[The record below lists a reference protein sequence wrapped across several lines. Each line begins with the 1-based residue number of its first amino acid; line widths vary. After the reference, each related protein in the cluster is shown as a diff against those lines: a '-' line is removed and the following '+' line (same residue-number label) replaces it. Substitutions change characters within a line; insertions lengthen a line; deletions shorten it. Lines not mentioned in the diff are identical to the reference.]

1 MSDRAWSE
9 AIRREAR
16 TPRSLRGKCQP
27 VLESL
32 EGRELLTGSLAPLP
46 NISVPAFLGY
56 QVVLDG
62 SGSNAPT
69 QTFTV
74 TSSNPDIT
82 ATVGQGQFVTYNVS
96 HTSSG
101 PGDPAFSGN
110 VVVEFFNDL
119 TPMTATKIE
128 GFIQSGYYNGLQL
141 FRVANGFPTSSDF
154 IIQGG
159 SKNNMSNF
167 QSGLPGTPFANEIV
181 QQVAFTNSGQLA
193 MANTGAPNSNDT
205 QFFFT
210 TGAATNLSFGQTN
223 GFTIFGQVV
232 SGLNL
237 VDQMS
242 QVTLQS
248 GSSQPVNPI
257 VMNTVSV
264 SGTTNPNGVLHV
276 NATQALSGE
285 TSTIT
290 VSATDPATNTSQ
302 SQSFQVTVTPNTNT
316 VYPITL
322 RPVAIAAT
330 QQYSV
335 NTPQTIQLQGNNANS
350 GQALTFAISTQPT
363 HGTLSQLNANT
374 GTVVYT
380 PNTGFQ
386 GTDSFQFTV
395 TNPTAN
401 LTSDPRAI
409 TLSTSAVQL
418 PTAAAIST
426 SSQFGNPVTIQLQ
439 GTPATPNQLITY
451 GITTQPTKGTISQFN
466 ATTGTL
472 VYTPN
477 PGQQGSDTFQYA
489 VTNNGPPAPGLASQ
503 PAAVTVNLVQNP
515 VNTNAVRLIS
525 PLNSSTTVLVVT
537 PPPGDNTS
545 NGKNTIMI
553 SETNVSSDM
562 SQNRIQVF
570 VNGRLD
576 INQPLASDITQI
588 EVYGAKG
595 GNTVTVS
602 PNVDSTIPVTLIGGH
617 GKFHKNVLQA
627 GAGQTAEQ
635 SWFGKSALLGGMGT
649 NELIGRAGR
658 IKFVP
663 TTATDQIFAGIP
675 NTFKDVGRRFPPGGT
690 FYKLGKHGRVIPI
703 PAPPV
708 TPDFQDATPPHAAR
722 RAAMAEHHKKS
733 GHHKSTGHTSHK

>member
-1 MSDRAWSE
+1 
-9 AIRREAR
+9 
-16 TPRSLRGKCQP
+16 

-32 EGRELLTGSLAPLP
+32 EGRDLLTGSLAALP

-56 QVVLDG
+56 QVPLDG

-101 PGDPAFSGN
+101 QGDPSFSGN
-110 VVVEFFNDL
+110 IVVEFFNDL

-128 GFIQSGYYNGLQL
+128 GFIGTGYYNGLQF
-141 FRVANGFPTSSDF
+141 FRVANMFPTASDF
-154 IIQGG
+154 IVQGG
-159 SKNNMSNF
+159 SKNNTSSF

-181 QQVAFTNSGQLA
+181 QQVAFTNPGQLA
-193 MANTGAPNSNDT
+193 MANTGKPNSNDT

-210 TGAATNLSFGQTN
+210 TGAASNLSFGQTN
-223 GFTIFGQVV
+223 GYTIFGQVV
-232 SGLNL
+232 SGQNL
-237 VDQMS
+237 VNEMS
-242 QVTLQS
+242 QVTLQNMTQPLD
-248 GSSQPVNPI
+248 SQPVSPI

-264 SGTTNPNGVLHV
+264 SGTNNPNGVLHV

-290 VSATDPATNTSQ
+290 VTATDPATNTSQ
-302 SQSFQVTVTPNTNT
+302 SRSFQVTVTPNTNT

-322 RPVAIAAT
+322 KPVAIAAT
-330 QQYSV
+330 QQYMV

-350 GQALTFAISTQPT
+350 GQALTYAITTQPT
-363 HGTLSQLNANT
+363 HGTLTQLNAST

-380 PNTGFQ
+380 PTSGFQ
-386 GTDSFQFTV
+386 GNDSFQFTV
-395 TNPTAN
+395 TNTPAN

-409 TLSTSAVQL
+409 TLTTSAVQL

-451 GITTQPTKGTISQFN
+451 AITTQPTKGTISQLN
-466 ATTGTL
+466 STTGTL

-477 PGQQGSDTFQYA
+477 PGQQGSDTFQYT

-515 VNTNAVRLIS
+515 VNTNAVRIIS
-525 PLNSSTTVLVVT
+525 TPLPPNTTTTVLVVS
-537 PPPGDNTS
+537 PPPGDHTS

-553 SETNVSSDM
+553 SETNTSSDM
-562 SQNRIQVF
+562 SQNKIQVF
-570 VNGRLD
+570 VNGQLD

-588 EVYGAKG
+588 EVFGGKQ
-595 GNTVTVS
+595 GNTITVS
-602 PNVDSTIPVTLIGGH
+602 PNVDSTIPVTIIGGH
-617 GKFHKNVLQA
+617 GKLHKNVLQA
-627 GAGQTAEQ
+627 GAGPTAEQ
-635 SWFGKSALLGGMGT
+635 SWFGKSVLLGGMGT
-649 NELIGRAGR
+649 NELIGRGGR
-658 IKFVP
+658 IRFVP
-663 TTATDQIFAGIP
+663 TTATDQIFAGMP
-675 NTFKDVGRRFPPGGT
+675 DTFKQIGRRFPPDGT
-690 FYKLGKHGRVIPI
+690 FYKLGKHGKLIRIPT
-703 PAPPV
+703 PPV
-708 TPDFQDATPPHAAR
+708 TPNFQDATLPHAAR
-722 RAAMAEHHKKS
+722 TAAMAAHQKT
-733 GHHKSTGHTSHK
+733 TGHTSHKKKK